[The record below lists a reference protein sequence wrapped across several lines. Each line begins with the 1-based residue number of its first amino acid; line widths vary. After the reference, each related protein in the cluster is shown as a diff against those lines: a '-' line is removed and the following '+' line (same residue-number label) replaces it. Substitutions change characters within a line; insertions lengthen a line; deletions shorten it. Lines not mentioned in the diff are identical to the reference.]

1 MPLIPD
7 RIVRREDFTEIWK
20 LIKSFSAYRSPL
32 EEASAEKRFRNSSSL
47 SGFSSVSSD
56 ISISSTFSSIAGP
69 SSPAITLSEVSFSKR
84 EGRIFPKPAGASA
97 ADAKDTSGLSSMPR
111 VDKISPSAGTS
122 SIPSFKRSIYSKG
135 TNQRGELAQR
145 RTWPAMISSEMSI
158 TLYPRRPP

>member
-20 LIKSFSAYRSPL
+20 LIKSFSAYRSPF

-56 ISISSTFSSIAGP
+56 ISISSTFSSIACP
-69 SSPAITLSEVSFSKR
+69 SSPAVTLSEVSFSKR
-84 EGRIFPKPAGASA
+84 EGRIFPKPAGVSA
-97 ADAKDTSGLSSMPR
+97 ADAKDTAGLSSMPR
-111 VDKISPSAGTS
+111 ADKISPSAGTS